1 MTFID
6 VLLEGGPTFKTYLDK
21 GREGLKSEDFRG
33 DVSTIMLRLQRYR
46 VREKTVLLNEA
57 DSPDVCRLFLF
68 PLMFFRTYDE
78 NSTRIP

>member
-33 DVSTIMLRLQRYR
+33 DVSTITLRLQRYR

-57 DSPDVCRLFLF
+57 DSPDVCRLFWRLVRSGSRVGEE
-68 PLMFFRTYDE
+68 MA
-78 NSTRIP
+78 TR